1 MGLFNELRKKIFGEN
16 NVHNVS
22 ISIQSVECN
31 GLTDTD
37 RLLERAE
44 TADKIRN
51 RYRDII
57 DLHNDYWERY
67 EKLYSVLL
75 NGNLL
80 QTPKAIELITLIQA
94 DIDIAP
100 QWRQMDMEM
109 SKVYERTPQKYYP
122 AFVRMALVY
131 EKRGEY
137 ENAISI
143 CQQAINMGFDN
154 DKTKGGMQGRIA
166 RLCKKANLNLLDYLD
181 MSKI

>member
-1 MGLFNELRKKIFGEN
+1 MALFDKFRKTKTREN
-16 NVHNVS
+16 NVQNTE
-22 ISIQSVECN
+22 ISIRSTEYE
-31 GLTDTD
+31 TSPDIEKM
-37 RLLERAE
+37 LEQAE
-44 TADKIRN
+44 KAEKIRTQ
-51 RYRDII
+51 YRDVI
-57 DLHNDYWERY
+57 DLHSEYWERY

-100 QWRQMDMEM
+100 EWRQMNIEM
-109 SKVYERTPQKYYP
+109 SKLYGHAPQKYYP

-137 ENAISI
+137 EKAILVCQNAISL
-143 CQQAINMGFDN
+143 GFDN

-166 RLCKKANLNLLDYLD
+166 RLCKKANLNVLDYLD
-181 MSKI
+181 MSTI